1 MCPNP
6 LAPLIE
12 NSNLPNK
19 KCSRYNPTM
28 EKKNSRLSEAEKAEL
43 REKMKAK

>member
-19 KCSRYNPTM
+19 KCSRYNPTI
-28 EKKNSRLSEAEKAEL
+28 EKHSRLSEAEKAEL